1 MLNIN
6 NFKNIFILGIGGS
19 GMSSIAKY
27 LKQKGFNVEG
37 YDQRTSYIVELL
49 SVENIETIH
58 SLDSVSYRE
67 DYLYI
72 VSSAITIENTFLGSF
87 KNKLNVLTRPKFL
100 EILSKEENIIGV
112 TGTHGKTSTTALLS
126 HIFQYNN
133 RDISYIYGGVNSFGN
148 IGGHFGGKNAPL
160 VLETDEAFNTFKNI
174 DIQNLLVTNI
184 DDDHLDF
191 YGNYQ
196 NLCDAFTHVI
206 KNTKKIT
213 RKNKTN

>member
-49 SVENIETIH
+49 SVENIETIY

-72 VSSAITIENTFLGSF
+72 VSSAITIENTFLRSF

-133 RDISYIYGGVNSFGN
+133 RDISYIY
-148 IGGHFGGKNAPL
+148 
-160 VLETDEAFNTFKNI
+160 
-174 DIQNLLVTNI
+174 
-184 DDDHLDF
+184 
-191 YGNYQ
+191 
-196 NLCDAFTHVI
+196 
-206 KNTKKIT
+206 
-213 RKNKTN
+213 